1 MGGGIEHGRV
11 IQKGLT
17 MMFAQDRLKQAIQ
30 TVKEQEYHKLV
41 LLAGDFSSGKT
52 QLMRLVC
59 DEMGG
64 AYLNVN
70 LELTRQLLTIDARTY
85 TTKASD
91 LLKDLC
97 DAQEPDRPLFLD
109 NIELLFSP
117 EVGRLNPV
125 DLFKKVSR
133 ERVVVL
139 SLPCRLTGRA
149 RAEYSEPGRP
159 DHMNLDL
166 SGFTVIEL
174 E

>member
-1 MGGGIEHGRV
+1 
-11 IQKGLT
+11 
-17 MMFAQDRLKQAIQ
+17 MMSSEDRLKRAIQ

-41 LLAGDFSSGKT
+41 LLVGDFSSGKT
-52 QLMRLVC
+52 RLMRRVR
-59 DEMGG
+59 DEIGG

-85 TTKASD
+85 ATKASD

-97 DAQEPDRPLFLD
+97 DAQEPNRPLFLD

-117 EVGRLNPV
+117 EVGCLNPI

-139 SLPCRLTGRA
+139 SLPCRLTGGT
-149 RAEYSEPGRP
+149 RAEYSEPGRR
-159 DHMNLDL
+159 DHMSLDL
-166 SGFTVIEL
+166 SGLTVIDL
-174 E
+174 EAALLCHREASR

>member
-1 MGGGIEHGRV
+1 MIS
-11 IQKGLT
+11 
-17 MMFAQDRLKQAIQ
+17 LKDYLKHTIQ
-30 TVKEQEYHKLV
+30 TVKKQEYHKLV
-41 LLAGDFSSGKT
+41 LLVGDFSSGKT
-52 QLMRLVC
+52 WLMRRVR
-59 DEMGG
+59 EEIGG

-97 DAQEPDRPLFLD
+97 DAQESDGPLFLD

-139 SLPCRLTGRA
+139 SLPCRLTGRT
-149 RAEYSEPGRP
+149 RAEYSEPGRR

-174 E
+174 EGGM

>member
-1 MGGGIEHGRV
+1 MISLE
-11 IQKGLT
+11 
-17 MMFAQDRLKQAIQ
+17 DYLKHTIQ

-41 LLAGDFSSGKT
+41 LLVGDFSSGKT
-52 QLMRLVC
+52 QLMRHVC
-59 DEMGG
+59 DEIGG
-64 AYLNVN
+64 VYLNVN

-85 TTKASD
+85 ATKASV
-91 LLKDLC
+91 LLNALC
-97 DAQEPDRPLFLD
+97 DAQEGDCPLFLD

-139 SLPCRLTGRA
+139 SLPCRLTGRT
-149 RAEYSEPGRP
+149 RAEYSEPGRR

-174 E
+174 EGGM

>member
-1 MGGGIEHGRV
+1 
-11 IQKGLT
+11 
-17 MMFAQDRLKQAIQ
+17 MMMTSENRLKQAIH

-41 LLAGDFSSGKT
+41 LLVGDFSSGKT
-52 QLMRLVC
+52 QLMRRVC

-85 TTKASD
+85 PTKASV
-91 LLKDLC
+91 LLNVLC
-97 DAQEPDRPLFLD
+97 NAQEGDCPLFLD

-117 EVGRLNPV
+117 EVGCLNPV

-139 SLPCRLTGRA
+139 SLPCRLSGRT
-149 RAEYSEPGRP
+149 RAEYSEPGRR

-166 SGFTVIEL
+166 SGLTVIEL